1 MEPTEPRAQR
11 LLVVE
16 DDPVAARLIVSL
28 LRDEPYRLVF
38 ASSAL
43 DALRLARL
51 HQPDAILLS
60 WTLPE
65 MTGDQLADLLLLHP
79 DTARVPLILFGLEPW
94 LFGEQHRSR
103 AAQVVNKA
111 EMIEELLP
119 RVRDVLGIAP
129 VSTSPDAD
137 LLRIRDRSLWWVGEG
152 EDWRAAL
159 RGRSRLHFTNG

>member
-1 MEPTEPRAQR
+1 MEPVEPRAQR

-16 DDPVAARLIVSL
+16 DDPTAVRLIVSL
-28 LRDEPYRLVF
+28 LRNEPYRLVF

-43 DALRLARL
+43 DALRLTRL
-51 HQPDAILLS
+51 HQPDAMLLS

-111 EMIEELLP
+111 DMIEELLP
-119 RVRDVLGIAP
+119 RVRDALGIAP
-129 VSTSPDAD
+129 ALPPAD
-137 LLRIRDRSLWWVGEG
+137 LLRIRDRSLWWAGEG

-159 RGRSRLHFTNG
+159 RGKSRLQFIPG